1 MGGRLSLPRRS
12 IIIQRRHVPVY
23 GTNESLLIGL
33 AGQKRVGKDA
43 FADAL
48 ETAFYQYR
56 RHPMRLA
63 FAEGVKMSLSQH
75 FGVPRHFIE
84 HWKNIDAVP
93 PRFNM
98 TIRKALQLIGE
109 QMRTINDDVWVNHL
123 QTELRGDALITDVRH
138 LNEINAIRKWGGRIV
153 LVVRDTPNDDEH
165 ISEATLKEPSA
176 WCIEH
181 LQPITPGGFISMS
194 NVQIPPDAPSHLHL
208 VDYVVFNNS
217 SLTVLENTASQLIED
232 IVKDQTE
239 YDSEDVGAMNI

>member
-123 QTELRGDALITDVRH
+123 QTELR
-138 LNEINAIRKWGGRIV
+138 
-153 LVVRDTPNDDEH
+153 
-165 ISEATLKEPSA
+165 
-176 WCIEH
+176 
-181 LQPITPGGFISMS
+181 
-194 NVQIPPDAPSHLHL
+194 
-208 VDYVVFNNS
+208 
-217 SLTVLENTASQLIED
+217 
-232 IVKDQTE
+232 
-239 YDSEDVGAMNI
+239 